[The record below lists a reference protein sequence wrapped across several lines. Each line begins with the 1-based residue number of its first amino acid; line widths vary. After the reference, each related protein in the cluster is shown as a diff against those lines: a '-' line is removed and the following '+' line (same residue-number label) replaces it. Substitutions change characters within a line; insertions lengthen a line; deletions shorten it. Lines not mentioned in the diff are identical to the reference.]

1 MKRKKI
7 GLFVLLSVILFGYAG
22 TVDYTEALS
31 TICRRLSMMG
41 LWKNIPI
48 SLKNR

>member
-22 TVDYTEALS
+22 TGSCCLQYAAGYL
-31 TICRRLSMMG
+31 
-41 LWKNIPI
+41 
-48 SLKNR
+48 